1 MSTPAAPD
9 GYAFSADPARIDPE
23 RVHALLVEHTYWAAT
38 RTRETHDAAMAG
50 SRNYGVHVTTTGEQ
64 VAYARVITDG
74 VTFAWLADVV
84 VAPEH
89 RGRGLGR
96 LLVAGVLA
104 DLEPLGLKRVVL
116 KASADGRAL
125 YERLGWHAVADPG
138 DWMER
143 GQGGRPLTPDRP

>member
-1 MSTPAAPD
+1 VSTPAAPD
-9 GYAFSADPARIDPE
+9 GYTFSSDPARIDPE
-23 RVHALLVEHTYWAAT
+23 RVHALLVEHTYWAAS
-38 RTRETHDAAMAG
+38 RSRATHDAAMAG
-50 SRNYGVHVTTTGEQ
+50 SRNYGVHRTTTGEQ

-84 VAPEH
+84 VDPGH

-96 LLVAGVLA
+96 LLVAGILA

-116 KASADGRAL
+116 KASPEGRAL
-125 YERLGWHAVADPG
+125 YERLGWQGVADPG

-143 GQGGRPLTPDRP
+143 GPGGQPLGSDRA